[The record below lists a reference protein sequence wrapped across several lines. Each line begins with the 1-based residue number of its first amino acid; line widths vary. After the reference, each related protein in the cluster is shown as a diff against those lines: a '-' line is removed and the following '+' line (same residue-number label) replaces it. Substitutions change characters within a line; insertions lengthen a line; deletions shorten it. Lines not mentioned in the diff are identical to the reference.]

1 MRPATVNELLVCPTT
16 FHSRLQAEGAS
27 IVQTIIQI
35 IPVWTGSYSFHTE
48 VTPIVSAHVHWPK

>member
-35 IPVWTGSYSFHTE
+35 IPVWTGS
-48 VTPIVSAHVHWPK
+48 